1 MFFLFQLKVNA
12 TQQRKISKSM
22 TNTQKDEFSRAQ
34 IQQKREFKCIKDR
47 LKREYPHDEYKVRL
61 EQVQKEQHL
70 KLQKLQQQNEEYYN
84 LEIRKFRR
92 RKLILYHQLER
103 DMLRDELNKRQGQ
116 LEQAHD
122 MLMQHHDIFQDLQY
136 QQQKAIH
143 QLREEQIRNQHSIEL
158 ANQQEYIDR
167 RLKELRKKHAMEVKQ
182 QPKSLKQ
189 KELQIRKQFRE
200 TCKTQTLQ
208 VLVIWKFLI

>member
-1 MFFLFQLKVNA
+1 MDFSFQIKFNA

-22 TNTQKDEFSRAQ
+22 LHTQKDELSRAQ
-34 IQQKREFKCIKDR
+34 VRQKREFKCIKDK

-61 EQVQKEQHL
+61 EQVQKDQNL

-84 LEIRKFRR
+84 LEIRKLRR
-92 RKLILYHQLER
+92 RKLILYHQMER
-103 DMLRDELNKRQGQ
+103 DMLLDELNKRQSQ
-116 LEQAHD
+116 LQQAHD

-143 QLREEQIRNQHSIEL
+143 VLRDEQIRNQHSIEL

-167 RLKELRKKHAMEVKQ
+167 RMKELHKKHAMEVKQ

-208 VLVIWKFLI
+208 VLFFF